1 MIELWIK
8 IGKRNCQRCYGT
20 LNAAMD
26 AARKELEA
34 GNAIQIVP
42 GREEP
47 DPHADPCW
55 DE

>member
-1 MIELWIK
+1 MIELWTQ
-8 IGKRNCQRCYGT
+8 IGKRNCQRSCGT

-34 GNAIQIVP
+34 GNAVQMIP
-42 GREEP
+42 GKEEP
-47 DPHADPCW
+47 GPQGGPCW

>member
-1 MIELWIK
+1 MIELWTHTE
-8 IGKRNCQRCYGT
+8 KRHYQRLYGT

-47 DPHADPCW
+47 DPHADPSW